1 MHEWWRWAM
10 TKEAGKISQPWPD
23 GATEHL
29 TFRIRY
35 GGENGTMVSYWQ
47 TWQANLFNNEE

>member
-1 MHEWWRWAM
+1 MDEWWRWAM

-23 GATEHL
+23 GVTEHL
-29 TFRIRY
+29 PSRARY